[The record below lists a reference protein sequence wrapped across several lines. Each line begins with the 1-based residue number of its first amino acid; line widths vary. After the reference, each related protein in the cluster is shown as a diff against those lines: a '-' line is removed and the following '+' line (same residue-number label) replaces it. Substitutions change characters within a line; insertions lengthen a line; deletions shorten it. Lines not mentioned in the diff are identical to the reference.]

1 MLLLTIASL
10 SLPRAAPPR
19 MHAGDWVS
27 ASTGTP
33 LPLLHMPMDKCGLL
47 LPGESRR
54 MVVESAEEL
63 TALEAAQFGCI
74 GALITTPYK
83 NVLSISTLLEV
94 REIRR
99 RKIGAQIDVLAVGR
113 VHIERVESKGGRYFV
128 AHGCRPAVDERA
140 QDADAELKG
149 LVNEL
154 RAAAARHEALR
165 IGLTKA
171 AVSAQTRDE
180 IAARL
185 PMGWTGTTPHYP
197 NKGEA
202 MEGARPEDGTAF
214 SRPQPSRQQD
224 RDQPEQQKD
233 LQDQQEL
240 HHHHHHQ
247 QQQQQQQQQQRRQQQ
262 QQQQQQAP
270 EPLERWVYKPAAWQQ
285 QQEQQWRQPQPL
297 QPLPPPQPPPP
308 PPQQQ
313 PLDEAREQM
322 FEELCSYHLDQA
334 PAMTLERLYGLWGV
348 EDEASA
354 EVQML
359 SFAACTSLSALQRS
373 LALGKLKT
381 SERLAYVRSC
391 VERAASHLAA
401 KAAIRS
407 AFADA

>member
-1 MLLLTIASL
+1 
-10 SLPRAAPPR
+10 
-19 MHAGDWVS
+19 
-27 ASTGTP
+27 
-33 LPLLHMPMDKCGLL
+33 MDKCGLL

-63 TALEAAQFGCI
+63 AALEAAQFGCI
-74 GALITTPYK
+74 GALITSPYK

-128 AHGCRPAVDERA
+128 ARGCRPAVDERA
-140 QDADAELKG
+140 QDEDAEFEG
-149 LVNEL
+149 LVLEL

-171 AVSAQTRDE
+171 VVSTQTRDE

-185 PMGWTGTTPHYP
+185 PKGWTGTTPHYPNKGWTTPHYP

-202 MEGARPEDGTAF
+202 MEGARPEDGTTF
-214 SRPQPSRQQD
+214 SRPQPSQQQD
-224 RDQPEQQKD
+224 RDQPKQQRD
-233 LQDQQEL
+233 LQE

-247 QQQQQQQQQQRRQQQ
+247 QQQQQQ
-262 QQQQQQAP
+262 AL

-285 QQEQQWRQPQPL
+285 QQEQQQQRQPQPL
-297 QPLPPPQPPPP
+297 QPPPPPQPLPP

-322 FEELCSYHLDQA
+322 FEELCSYQLDQA
-334 PAMTLERLYGLWGV
+334 PATTLERLYGLWGV

-359 SFAACTSLSALQRS
+359 SFAACTSLPAFQRS

-381 SERLAYVRSC
+381 SERLEYVRSC

-407 AFADA
+407 AFASA